1 MFFKHDII
9 LVLKFPYRRKHHI
22 RQPEKGLGRGLKK
35 TLKKQKTVCK
45 SPSRSRRSIRS
56 RIQTARF
63 ARRTCRRGI
72 VRRRGHTLFLRSRP
86 PRRPLFRLRF
96 RIGNHARIRSHRRFS
111 RLHRRLF
118 APIHTIRQQHHPIR
132 QQHHRHRNRKAHRH
146 HAPHIKRLG
155 RGLLLVFRL
164 PLLLLCHL
172 RRRMRAMRF
181 FLMMTAHAISK

>member
-45 SPSRSRRSIRS
+45 SPSRSRRS

-96 RIGNHARIRSHRRFS
+96 RIGNHARIRSRRRFGDP
-111 RLHRRLF
+111 HRRLF
-118 APIHTIRQQHHPIR
+118 MPVHAIRQQHNRYR
-132 QQHHRHRNRKAHRH
+132 QRKADCH
-146 HAPHIKRLG
+146 HPPHIKRLG
-155 RGLLLVFRL
+155 RRRLPVFRL
-164 PLLLLCHL
+164 PLLLLLL
-172 RRRMRAMRF
+172 RRRIRAMRF
-181 FLMMTAHAISK
+181 FLMTTHVVSK

>member
-1 MFFKHDII
+1 MFFKHDVI
-9 LVLKFPYRRKHHI
+9 LVLKFPCRRKHHI

-72 VRRRGHTLFLRSRP
+72 VRRRSHALFLRSRP
-86 PRRPLFRLRF
+86 PRHPLFRLRF
-96 RIGNHARIRSHRRFS
+96 RIGNHARIRSRRRFGS
-111 RLHRRLF
+111 LHRRLLMPVH
-118 APIHTIRQQHHPIR
+118 AIRQQHNRYR
-132 QQHHRHRNRKAHRH
+132 QRKADCH
-146 HAPHIKRLG
+146 HPPHIKRLG
-155 RGLLLVFRL
+155 RRRLPVFRL
-164 PLLLLCHL
+164 PLLSLLLL

-181 FLMMTAHAISK
+181 FLMTMTHVVSK